1 MVNIQMQAVI
11 VNNQVQRH
19 TASRLLEMLE
29 MINITQSSMLRL
41 SVMTNSS
48 IILTI

>member
-1 MVNIQMQAVI
+1 MVNIQMLAVI
-11 VNNQVQRH
+11 VHNQIQGH
-19 TASRLLEMLE
+19 TARLLEMLE